1 MAKKTGTAEI
11 KAVAKAGTKAAVKV
25 TEAKAAA
32 VKAETKAA
40 AKATVAKAATTATR
54 ASFSASLPYG

>member
-1 MAKKTGTAEI
+1 MATRTAT
-11 KAVAKAGTKAAVKV
+11 V
-25 TEAKAAA
+25 AKAAA

-40 AKATVAKAATTATR
+40 AKATVAKAAAVKAETKAAAKAATTATR

>member
-11 KAVAKAGTKAAVKV
+11 KAVAKAAVKA

-32 VKAETKAA
+32 VKAETKAV
-40 AKATVAKAATTATR
+40 AKATEAKAATTATR
-54 ASFSASLPYG
+54 ASFSASLAHG